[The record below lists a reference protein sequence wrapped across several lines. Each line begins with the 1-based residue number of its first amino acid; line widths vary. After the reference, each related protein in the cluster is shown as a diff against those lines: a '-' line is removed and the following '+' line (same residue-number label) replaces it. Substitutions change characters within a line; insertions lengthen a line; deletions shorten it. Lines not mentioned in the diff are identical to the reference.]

1 MHTSNVSIRYLTKGK
16 LPSLPFVE
24 IKNEILT
31 KEYELSIA
39 CVSKKTATE
48 LNIIHRKKDYTPNI
62 LSFSL
67 TKKSGEIILHI
78 PTIKKQYKSFKM
90 SYTDYVLY
98 LLIHGCLH
106 LKGLDHGVLMDK
118 KELLLKKK
126 FKIMSS

>member
-1 MHTSNVSIRYLTKGK
+1 MNTSNVSIRYLTKGK

-24 IKNEILT
+24 VKNKILGQD
-31 KEYELSIA
+31 YELSIA
-39 CVSKKTATE
+39 CVSKKTATN
-48 LNIIHRKKDYTPNI
+48 LNIFHRKKDYTPNI

-67 TKKSGEIILHI
+67 SKKSGEIILHI

-90 SYTDYVLY
+90 SYTQYVLY

-106 LKGLDHGVLMDK
+106 LKGLDHGALMDK

-126 FKIMSS
+126 FSII